1 VRWGVVVFVSGST
14 TYDNRIP
21 ASFAKS
27 ASACTICVHSRN
39 QAEVSVSAGVGDAW
53 WSDELINVLAISVI
67 SKIDVI
73 EMAAR
78 TSFERGREL
87 LGLHGGSF

>member
-1 VRWGVVVFVSGST
+1 
-14 TYDNRIP
+14 
-21 ASFAKS
+21 
-27 ASACTICVHSRN
+27 
-39 QAEVSVSAGVGDAW
+39 VSVSAGVGDAW

>member
-1 VRWGVVVFVSGST
+1 
-14 TYDNRIP
+14 
-21 ASFAKS
+21 
-27 ASACTICVHSRN
+27 
-39 QAEVSVSAGVGDAW
+39 VSVSAGVGDAW

-78 TSFERGREL
+78 TSIERGREL